1 MKILIINR
9 RMFDALLVDKLTVL
23 EEFDW
28 KSEVDK
34 DILIEICRMRMPFGK
49 YQGVI
54 ISDLPEAYLLWFK
67 AKGFPKGRIGQLL
80 ENALEIKTN
89 GMDILLKELKKRL
102 ASNQNR

>member
-1 MKILIINR
+1 MKILIINQ
-9 RMFDALLVDKLTVL
+9 RMFDALLADKLTVL